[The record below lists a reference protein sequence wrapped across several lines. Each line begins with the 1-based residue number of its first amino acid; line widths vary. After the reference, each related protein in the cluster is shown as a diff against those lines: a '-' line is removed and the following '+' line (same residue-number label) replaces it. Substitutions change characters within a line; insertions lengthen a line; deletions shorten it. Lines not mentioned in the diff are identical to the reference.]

1 MNSPLAIRVSL
12 LGALLLSPVA
22 LAKEKVIVS
31 PGVLFS
37 VSKRPERTALGL
49 GAEVSAWTYPDSEG
63 RSGGGFVQWQSMEF
77 DHQRFCA
84 GIQGSWEVVGM
95 EFGATYETANAD
107 RASTLSFHA
116 APYLSIAVFSVAL
129 RVGIPLKRGD
139 DSLPS
144 HGYDVGLAFGLKY
157 PIGLLR

>member
-1 MNSPLAIRVSL
+1 MRAPVCSRVL
-12 LGALLLSPVA
+12 LVAALLLSP
-22 LAKEKVIVS
+22 LAQASEKVILS

-37 VSKRPERTALGL
+37 VSKRPARTALGP

-63 RSGGGFVQWQSMEF
+63 RSAGGFVQWQSMEF

-84 GIQGSWEVVGM
+84 GLQG
-95 EFGATYETANAD
+95 
-107 RASTLSFHA
+107 FHA

-129 RVGIPLKRGD
+129 RVEVPFKRGD
-139 DSLPS
+139 EALPS

>member
-1 MNSPLAIRVSL
+1 MRSPCPHVLAVA
-12 LGALLLSPVA
+12 ALLLSP
-22 LAKEKVIVS
+22 LAQASEKVILS

-37 VSKRPERTALGL
+37 VSKRPARTALGL

-84 GIQGSWEVVGM
+84 GIQGSWEVLGM
-95 EFGATYETANAD
+95 EFGATYETANANH
-107 RASTLSFHA
+107 ASTVSFHA

-129 RVGIPLKRGD
+129 RVEIPLKRGD
-139 DSLPS
+139 QALPS